1 MTTNVEKVRQ
11 HIIDNTHY
19 ESDEVRLINDAES
32 IRIVDYCG
40 LNLYI
45 SQNNNSTYDITG
57 SVDGFKV
64 LFTHWDGKQIV
75 STLQN
80 TNFFTKYKRLSRL
93 QSYQQ
98 LYLGKL

>member
-1 MTTNVEKVRQ
+1 MTTNVEKLRQ
-11 HIIDNTHY
+11 RIIDNTHY

-32 IRIVDYCG
+32 IRLVDYCG

-45 SQNNNSTYDITG
+45 SQKYNSTYDITG

-64 LFTHWDGKQIV
+64 LFTNWDEQQIV
-75 STLQN
+75 SKLQD
-80 TNFFTKYKRLSRL
+80 THFFTKYKRLSRL

-98 LYLGKL
+98 LYCEKV